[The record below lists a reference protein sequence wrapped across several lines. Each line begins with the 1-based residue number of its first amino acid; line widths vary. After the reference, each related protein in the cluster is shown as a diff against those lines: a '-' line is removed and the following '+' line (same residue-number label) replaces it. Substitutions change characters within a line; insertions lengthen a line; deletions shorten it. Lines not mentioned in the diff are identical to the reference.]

1 LRLRTFTV
9 VAVLMTALM
18 SRSANAQIAVSA
30 NDGKVMLVDGV
41 NTPRPDPQPDT
52 VTILDLTSTPPKVL
66 GEVRAPTSVAGP
78 PHSVAISPDRSIALV
93 TASTRIDPG
102 NPRSAIPDTRVSVI
116 DLTTRPP
123 QLVKTMEAGRGASG
137 VSINR
142 AGTLALVANRN
153 EGTISVFTIAGKNVT
168 PAGKVELG
176 APESSPSQ
184 VMFLADGRSALVSRN
199 AVTDNRVSVLTV
211 NGTKVEY
218 SKQDIFTGLQPYGMD
233 LTPAGDLAVVANIG
247 LGATGGSDT
256 VSLVDLKAT
265 PPRTIDQ
272 LAVGPIP
279 EGISVSPNGRYV
291 AVTVMNGTN
300 TASTSPFFHEF
311 ALLKVLEIRGR
322 KLEPVAEARLG
333 RWCQGAGWMP
343 GSAMVL
349 AQCMVEKEIQLF
361 AFDGKS
367 LRAVGAIKMNGGPA
381 GLRTTAVNQEK

>member
-1 LRLRTFTV
+1 MKALIGALSAVV
-9 VAVLMTALM
+9 VAAL
-18 SRSANAQIAVSA
+18 AQDNALAQIAVSA
-30 NDGKVMLVDGV
+30 NDGKVMLLDGV

-52 VTILDLTSTPPKVL
+52 VTILDIRSTPPKVL
-66 GEVRAPTSVAGP
+66 GEVPAPTSVAGP

-93 TASTRIDPG
+93 TASTRIDPA
-102 NPRSAIPDTRVSVI
+102 NPRAAIPDNRVSVI
-116 DLTTRPP
+116 DLTARPP
-123 QLVKTMEAGRGASG
+123 QVLKTLEAGRGASG

-153 EGTISVFTIAGKNVT
+153 EGTVSIFTIAGKTVT
-168 PAGKVELG
+168 PAGKVDLG
-176 APESSPSQ
+176 APDSSPSQ
-184 VMFLADGRSALVSRN
+184 VMFLADGRTALVSRN

-211 NGTKVEY
+211 NGAKVEY
-218 SKQDIFTGLQPYGMD
+218 ARQDIFTGLQPYGMD
-233 LTPAGDLAVVANIG
+233 ITPAGDLAIVANIG
-247 LGATGGSDT
+247 TGATGGSDT
-256 VSLVDLKAT
+256 VSLVDLKAN

-300 TASTSPFFHEF
+300 TSATSPFFHDF

-322 KLEPVAEARLG
+322 KLELVAETRIG

-343 GSAMVL
+343 GNTMVL

-361 AFDGKS
+361 AFDGKV
-367 LRAVGAIKMNGGPA
+367 LKAAGAVKVTGGPA
-381 GLRTTAVNQEK
+381 GLRTAY